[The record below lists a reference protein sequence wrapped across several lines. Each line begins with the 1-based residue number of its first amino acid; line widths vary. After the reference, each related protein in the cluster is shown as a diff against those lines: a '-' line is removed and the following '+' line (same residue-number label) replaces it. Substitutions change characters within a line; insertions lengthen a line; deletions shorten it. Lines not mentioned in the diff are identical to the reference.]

1 MIKLKKLTKVVNK
14 MQKAPI
20 IERIVDYLNTNPISC
35 HTPGHKGGQI
45 IPPLLKEK
53 WPPEVWQYDVTELM
67 NLDNLHYPT
76 GCIKEAQNN
85 IADLANAKASYFL
98 VNGTSVG
105 IQAAILALGYNS
117 PIFVPRNVHKSVYN
131 AIILANAQPIYLP
144 IAFDENIGIPLGLNV
159 EVLKKYINKYPQ
171 CKTIVITNPTYQGI
185 SCNIQELVEL
195 ALAKGL
201 KIICDE
207 AHGSHFLFHNELPP
221 SALSLGAHIVVQ
233 SWHKTLPVL
242 TQASILHLGQNYSG
256 PDISQYLNLLQTTSP
271 SYLLM
276 ASLDS
281 CQAFLR
287 AEIKDILALA
297 IKKIGS
303 FKERISLLENL
314 ELYKT
319 KGNQQMDPFKIC
331 LSSPKVSGFELA
343 KLLREK
349 YQIYAELAEE
359 NFCLLLLG
367 IVIEDGTLHKLEE
380 GLIEINRYLD
390 DLPNSYAPIA
400 RDKMIIPTTKMH
412 LREAFFSSKEKVS
425 LDSAL
430 GRICGDYI
438 IEYPPGVPLLV
449 PGEVI
454 DESILNILIKRD
466 GKYKIDDEII
476 VVLE

>member
-1 MIKLKKLTKVVNK
+1 

-35 HTPGHKGGQI
+35 HTPGHKGGQF
-45 IPPLLKEK
+45 IPPPLNGK
-53 WPPEVWQYDVTELM
+53 WPREVWQYDVTEIV

-85 IADLANAKASYFL
+85 IADLVNAKASYFL

-105 IQAAILALGYNS
+105 IQAAILALAYNS
-117 PIFVPRNVHKSVYN
+117 PIFVPRNVHKSIYN
-131 AIILANAQPIYLP
+131 AIVLANAEPIYLP
-144 IAFDENIGIPLGLNV
+144 IAFDENIGIPLGLEV
-159 EVLKKYINKYPQ
+159 EILKKYIKKHPQ

-185 SCNIQELVEL
+185 SYKIQEIVDL
-195 ALAKGL
+195 ALANGF

-207 AHGSHFLFHNELPP
+207 AHGSHFFLHSELPP

-242 TQASILHLGQNYSG
+242 TQASILHLGHNYTG
-256 PDISQYLNLLQTTSP
+256 PDIAHYLNLLQTTSP

-287 AEIKDILALA
+287 AEAKDILTLA
-297 IKKIGS
+297 VKKIRS
-303 FKERISLLENL
+303 YQERISLLDNL

-319 KGNQQMDPFKIC
+319 KNNLQMDPFKLC
-331 LSSPKVSGFELA
+331 LSSPKVSGLELA

-349 YQIYAELAEE
+349 YQIYAEMAEE
-359 NFCLLLLG
+359 NYCLLLLG
-367 IVIEDGTLHKLEE
+367 IVINDMTMYKLEE
-380 GLIEINRYLD
+380 SLIDLNGYLD
-390 DLPNSYAPIA
+390 DLPKSYKPTT
-400 RDKMIIPTTKMH
+400 RDKILIPTAKML
-412 LREAFFSSKEKVS
+412 LREAFFSTKEKVS

-438 IEYPPGVPLLV
+438 IKYPPGIPLLV

-454 DESILNILIKRD
+454 DESVLNILKKP
-466 GKYKIDDEII
+466 GEGHKIEDHIT
-476 VVLE
+476 VVQE

>member
-1 MIKLKKLTKVVNK
+1 

-20 IERIVDYLNTNPISC
+20 IKSIVEYLNTNPISY

-45 IPPLLKEK
+45 VPPQLKEK
-53 WPPEVWQYDVTELM
+53 WPLGVWQYDVTEIK
-67 NLDNLHYPT
+67 NLDNLHHPT

-85 IADLANAKASYFL
+85 IADLANAQASYLL

-117 PIFVPRNVHKSVYN
+117 LIFVPRNVHKSIYS
-131 AIILANAQPIYLP
+131 AIVLANAEPIYLP
-144 IAFDENIGIPLGLNV
+144 IAFDEKIGIPLGLKV
-159 EVLKKYINKYPQ
+159 EVLKKYIKKYPQ

-185 SCNIQELVEL
+185 SYNIQELVDL
-195 ALAKGL
+195 ALANGL

-207 AHGSHFLFHNELPP
+207 AHGSHFLFHSELPP

-242 TQASILHLGQNYSG
+242 TQASILHLGQNYTG
-256 PDISQYLNLLQTTSP
+256 PDFSLYLNLLQTTSP
-271 SYLLM
+271 SYLLL

-281 CQAFLR
+281 CQTFLR
-287 AEIKDILALA
+287 EEAKDIFALA

-303 FKERISLLENL
+303 FKERIFHLENL

-319 KGNQQMDPFKIC
+319 KADQQMDIFKLC
-331 LSSPKVSGFELA
+331 LCSPKASGLELA

-359 NFCLLLLG
+359 NYCLLLLG
-367 IVIEDGTLHKLEE
+367 IVIDDLTMNKLEE
-380 GLIEINRYLD
+380 SLIDLNRYLE
-390 DLPNSYAPIA
+390 DLTNCYAPIA
-400 RDKMIIPTTKMH
+400 QDKILIPATKIP

-425 LDSAL
+425 LDSAF
-430 GRICGDYI
+430 GRVCGDYI
-438 IEYPPGVPLLV
+438 VKYPPGIPLLV

-454 DESILNILIKRD
+454 DERVLNILKKQGEKYNIRD
-466 GKYKIDDEII
+466 QII